1 MKKIISVVLILAVV
15 GVGIYFVAS
24 HKSDEDKIVERLEAF
39 ETAYASG
46 DMDGC
51 LDCLDSKSRNALKGI
66 GKVGSALGY
75 GVGDLFSGLFS
86 LGVAV
91 QDEQVKFTVKK
102 ISYTDETH
110 AKVTAEVWLSED
122 YLYSESTSEEV
133 IEMVKE
139 KDDWYI
145 VEDF

>member
-1 MKKIISVVLILAVV
+1 MKKIISVVLVLSII

-24 HKSDEDKIVERLEAF
+24 HKSDEDKIVERLETF

-86 LGVAV
+86 LGVAT
-91 QDEQVKFTVKK
+91 QDEQVKFKVKEIKYVDK
-102 ISYTDETH
+102 IH
-110 AKVTAEVWLSED
+110 AEVTAEVWLSKD
-122 YLYSESTSEEV
+122 NLYDESTSVETF
-133 IEMVKE
+133 EMVKE
-139 KDDWYI
+139 ENDWYL